1 LRMFTNPVLK
11 AIRERRTVTRFGP
24 TEVGQDKIDSILEGA
39 RWAPSFV
46 NSQPWNVIVV
56 KDKETRRR
64 LRELSATITGVGIEE
79 APVTFVVTVDPKKDP
94 HHYVED
100 GAAVTQN
107 MALTAHSLGLASFWV
122 GVFDVT
128 GHRVSS
134 EERVKGLLNIPA
146 EHRVISMLPVG
157 VASMTF
163 TKERKPSSDF
173 VYYDAF
179 GKK

>member
-1 LRMFTNPVLK
+1 MFTNPVLK
-11 AIRERRTVTRFGP
+11 AIRERRTVTRFEP

-64 LRELSATITGVGIEE
+64 LRELSVTITGVGIEE

-100 GAAVTQN
+100 GAAATQN
-107 MALTAHSLGLASFWV
+107 MALAAHSLGLGSFWV
-122 GVFDVT
+122 GVYDVS
-128 GHRVSS
+128 GNRVSS
-134 EERVKGLLNIPA
+134 EEKVKALLDIPKQ
-146 EHRVISMLPVG
+146 HRVISMLPVG

-163 TKERKPSSDF
+163 AKERKPSSDF
-173 VYYDAF
+173 VYRDAF
-179 GKK
+179 GRK